1 MSRLVDD
8 AHVVATRTGR
18 VLDTGVEL
26 AIGQGRPR
34 PTGPASRPEDHGS
47 DVKGWTLWALAASKT
62 RQGARSEI
70 RDDWLCCVRH
80 DLVEP
85 QVGSDGSTKVRTSAN
100 RPS

>member
-1 MSRLVDD
+1 MSMMRTSWPLEPAAFLTPAWNSPSAKG
-8 AHVVATRTGR
+8 AHA
-18 VLDTGVEL
+18 
-26 AIGQGRPR
+26 

-62 RQGARSEI
+62 RQGARNEI
-70 RDDWLCCVRH
+70 RDDWLCCVRN

-85 QVGSDGSTKVRTSAN
+85 RVGSDGSTKVRTSAN

>member
-1 MSRLVDD
+1 MM
-8 AHVVATRTGR
+8 RTSWP
-18 VLDTGVEL
+18 LEQAAFLTPWQLAFAEGVH
-26 AIGQGRPR
+26 AF
-34 PTGPASRPEDHGS
+34 TGPASRPEDHGS
-47 DVKGWTLWALAASKT
+47 DVKGWTLWALADSKP

-100 RPS
+100 RP